1 MGKRKVKEADEIEGT
16 AFLFVGPD
24 GSGRF
29 TLAEAIGITLQI
41 PRIISYTTRPKR
53 PMETEGKEYH
63 FISEEQF
70 LEKQQRGEFIEAV
83 NMDSIFY
90 GISKKDC
97 EHLLEEHGGFFAILS
112 PEGCEIF
119 KNALQNVVTIFV
131 YADQETVVER
141 QRERGDDQATIDRH
155 MGHYDEIMNY
165 QSSCDLNIPNYDLAS
180 TAQEL
185 TNRIEQYLGITHHPD
200 SKY

>member
-1 MGKRKVKEADEIEGT
+1 MSKRKVKEADDIEGT

-53 PMETEGKEYH
+53 PMETDGKEYH
-63 FISEEQF
+63 FISEETF
-70 LEKQQRGEFIEAV
+70 LEMEQRGEFIEAV
-83 NMDSIFY
+83 NMDKIYY
-90 GISKKDC
+90 GITKQDC
-97 EHLLEEHGGFFAILS
+97 EQLLREHDGFFAVLN

-119 KNALQNVVTIFV
+119 KKKLEKVVTIFV
-131 YADQETVVER
+131 YADKETVIER

-155 MGHYDEIMNY
+155 MSYYDQIMAY
-165 QSSCDLNIPNYDLAS
+165 QSSCDISIPNYDLAS

>member
-1 MGKRKVKEADEIEGT
+1 MKAKEADNIEGT

-41 PRIISYTTRPKR
+41 PRIVSYTTRPKR
-53 PMETEGKEYH
+53 PKETEGKEYY
-63 FISEEQF
+63 FISKEKF
-70 LEKQQRGEFIEAV
+70 LEMEESGQFIEAV
-83 NMDSIFY
+83 HLDQHYY
-90 GISKKDC
+90 GITKQDC
-97 EHLLEEHGGFFAILS
+97 EQLFQEHGGFFAVLN
-112 PEGCEIF
+112 PEGCEIL
-119 KNALQNVVTIFV
+119 KKKLEKVVTIFV
-131 YADQETVVER
+131 YADKQTVIER
-141 QRERGDDQATIDRH
+141 QRQRGDDEETIQRH
-155 MGHYDEIMNY
+155 MNHYDQIMAY
-165 QSSCDLNIPNYDLAS
+165 QSKCDICIPNYDLAS

>member
-1 MGKRKVKEADEIEGT
+1 MEGR

-41 PRIISYTTRPKR
+41 PRVVSYTTRAKR
-53 PMETEGKEYH
+53 AAETDGKEYY
-63 FISEEQF
+63 FISEEKF
-70 LEKQQRGEFIEAV
+70 LEMQEKDEFIEAV
-83 NMDSIFY
+83 QKDGIYY
-90 GISKKDC
+90 GITKADC
-97 EHLLEEHGGFFAILS
+97 QRLLEEYGGFFAILN

-119 KNALQNVVTIFV
+119 KKVYDHAVTIFV
-131 YADQETVVER
+131 YADRETVIER
-141 QRERGDDQATIDRH
+141 QRSRGDDEATIERH
-155 MGHYDEIMNY
+155 MKYYDEIMAY
-165 QSSCDLNIPNYDLAS
+165 KSSCDISIPNYDLAS

-185 TNRIEQYLGITHHPD
+185 TKRIEEYLGITHHPD